1 MIMYIKLKNIEETCF
16 GCPTT
21 FDGETVDGRR
31 FYCRYRGGQMRFEI
45 DGVVVLRFDYGERF
59 DGSCSWEE
67 FKEEAKCNGLL
78 INDYEAEFITK

>member
-1 MIMYIKLKNIEETCF
+1 
-16 GCPTT
+16 
-21 FDGETVDGRR
+21 
-31 FYCRYRGGQMRFEI
+31 MRFEI

-78 INDYEAEFITK
+78 INDYEAEFITKSLFESK